1 MIKQVITVN
10 RKKYAA
16 GLFWQ
21 PVAVGNAVNIYAD
34 QLEKNTKV
42 KYTLYVEYKAMVGL
56 ATSREGLHVGI
67 PSIAAE
73 IMNSLSEFVS
83 FLGVFRAGNNFYLLA
98 VRNGMIIRDILLE
111 TENEA
116 RKAYVDL
123 SAMPDWSALF
133 APSEWGMP
141 RSQER
146 DLSKLVVGVVG
157 AKLQQV
163 NIFKTLIPSAVI
175 VLGFLLAVFLI
186 SKLSDLHKIIP
197 PKTPELSPEVI
208 AEYQRQIEIKNKE
221 LDEQFKIAKKQQQ
234 QKQESFYPY
243 NKLPYVMDKAK
254 LCYKA
259 IGFVMQPVLG
269 WVPNAVEC
277 NQDNVS
283 ATFRREYGTIN
294 DFYAVGGELMPGA
307 QVEQLSN
314 NEVRVRVKLPE
325 LRTHKSIDSRD
336 QATVMRDLISKYQ
349 KYGMTAEIKSGTEII
364 KKGVEKDT
372 INVIQ
377 INASSKLIPQE
388 YMLMFDDFQGV
399 YLRAVDWSNNSRT
412 WRYNISIY
420 TK

>member
-21 PVAVGNAVNIYAD
+21 PVAVGNAVNIYAN

-42 KYTLYVEYKAMVGL
+42 KYTLYVEYKSMVGL
-56 ATSREGLHVGI
+56 ATSHEGLRVGI
-67 PSIAAE
+67 PSAAAE

-83 FLGVFRAGNNFYLLA
+83 FLGVFKAGKNFYLLA

-146 DLSKLVVGVVG
+146 DLSRLIGGVVG
-157 AKLQQV
+157 AKLQQINV
-163 NIFKTLIPSAVI
+163 LKTLVPSALI
-175 VLGFLLAVFLI
+175 FLGFLLAVFLVV
-186 SKLSDLHKIIP
+186 KLSDLRKITP
-197 PKTPELSPEVI
+197 PVKTELSPEVI
-208 AEYQRQIEIKNKE
+208 AEYQRQIEIKNQE
-221 LDEQFKIAKKQQQ
+221 LDKKFKIEKKQEQK
-234 QKQESFYPY
+234 KQESFYPY
-243 NKLPYVMDKAK
+243 NKLPYVMDKAN

-269 WVPNAVEC
+269 WTPSAVEC
-277 NQDNVS
+277 NQDTVS
-283 ATFRREYGTIN
+283 ATFRREYGTLN
-294 DFYAVGGELMPGA
+294 DFYAVGAEVMPGA

-314 NEVRVRVKLPE
+314 NEVRVRVKLPG
-325 LRTHKSIDSRD
+325 LKTHKSIDDRD

-349 KYGMTAEIKSGTEII
+349 KYSMTAEIKPGTEII
-364 KKGVEKDT
+364 KKGVEKDI

-388 YMLMFDDFQGV
+388 YMLMFDGFQGV
-399 YLRAVDWSNNSRT
+399 HLKTVDWSNTSRT

>member
-21 PVAVGNAVNIYAD
+21 PVAVGNAVNIYAN

-56 ATSREGLHVGI
+56 ATSHEGLRVGI

-163 NIFKTLIPSAVI
+163 NVFKTLIPSAVI

-186 SKLSDLHKIIP
+186 SKLSDLHKITP

-314 NEVRVRVKLPE
+314 NEVRVRVKLSE
-325 LRTHKSIDSRD
+325 LKTHKSIDSRD

-364 KKGVEKDT
+364 KMGVEKDT

>member
-1 MIKQVITVN
+1 LIKQVITVN

-21 PVAVGNAVNIYAD
+21 PVAVGNAVNIYAN

-42 KYTLYVEYKAMVGL
+42 KYTLYVEYKSMVGL
-56 ATSREGLHVGI
+56 ATSHEGLRVGI
-67 PSIAAE
+67 PSAAAE

-83 FLGVFRAGNNFYLLA
+83 FLGVFKAGKNFYLLA

-146 DLSKLVVGVVG
+146 DLSRLIGGVVG
-157 AKLQQV
+157 AKLQQINV
-163 NIFKTLIPSAVI
+163 LKTLVPSALI
-175 VLGFLLAVFLI
+175 FLGFLLAVFLVV
-186 SKLSDLHKIIP
+186 KLSDLRKITP
-197 PKTPELSPEVI
+197 PVKTELSPEVI
-208 AEYQRQIEIKNKE
+208 AEYQRQIEIKNQE
-221 LDEQFKIAKKQQQ
+221 LDKKFKIEKKQEQK
-234 QKQESFYPY
+234 KQESFYPY
-243 NKLPYVMDKAK
+243 NKLPYVMDKAN

-269 WVPNAVEC
+269 WVPSAVEC
-277 NQDNVS
+277 NQDTVS
-283 ATFRREYGTIN
+283 ATFRREYGTLN
-294 DFYAVGGELMPGA
+294 DFYAVGAEVMPGA

-314 NEVRVRVKLPE
+314 NEVRVRVKLPG
-325 LRTHKSIDSRD
+325 LKTHKSIDDRD

-349 KYGMTAEIKSGTEII
+349 KYSMTAEIKPGTEII
-364 KKGVEKDT
+364 KKGVEKDI

-388 YMLMFDDFQGV
+388 YMLMFDGFQGV
-399 YLRAVDWSNNSRT
+399 HLKTVDWSNTSRT

>member
-21 PVAVGNAVNIYAD
+21 PVAVGNAVNIYAN
-34 QLEKNTKV
+34 QLEKNAKV
-42 KYTLYVEYKAMVGL
+42 KYTLFVEYKSMVGL
-56 ATSREGLHVGI
+56 ATSHEGLHVGI
-67 PSIAAE
+67 PSAAAE

-83 FLGVFRAGNNFYLLA
+83 FLGVFKAGKNFYLLA

-146 DLSKLVVGVVG
+146 DLSRLIGGVVG
-157 AKLQQV
+157 AKLQQINV
-163 NIFKTLIPSAVI
+163 LKTLVPSALI
-175 VLGFLLAVFLI
+175 FLGFLLAVFLVV
-186 SKLSDLHKIIP
+186 KLSDLRKITP
-197 PKTPELSPEVI
+197 PVKTELSPEVI
-208 AEYQRQIEIKNKE
+208 AEYQRQIEIKNQE
-221 LDEQFKIAKKQQQ
+221 LDKKFKIEKKQEQK
-234 QKQESFYPY
+234 KQESFYPY
-243 NKLPYVMDKAK
+243 NKLPYVMDKAN
-254 LCYKA
+254 LCYRA

-269 WVPNAVEC
+269 WTPSAVEC
-277 NQDNVS
+277 NQDTVS
-283 ATFRREYGTIN
+283 ATFRREYGTLN
-294 DFYAVGGELMPGA
+294 DFYAVGAEVMPGA

-314 NEVRVRVKLPE
+314 NEVRVRVKLPG
-325 LRTHKSIDSRD
+325 LKTHKSIDDRD

-349 KYGMTAEIKSGTEII
+349 KYSMTAEIKPGTEII
-364 KKGVEKDT
+364 KKGVEKDI

-388 YMLMFDDFQGV
+388 YMLMFDGFQGV
-399 YLRAVDWSNNSRT
+399 HLKTVDWSNTSRT

>member
-21 PVAVGNAVNIYAD
+21 PVAVGNAVNIYAN

-42 KYTLYVEYKAMVGL
+42 KYTLYVEYKSMVGL
-56 ATSREGLHVGI
+56 ATSHEGLRVGI
-67 PSIAAE
+67 PSAAAE

-83 FLGVFRAGNNFYLLA
+83 FLGVFKAGKNFYLLA

-146 DLSKLVVGVVG
+146 DLSRLIGGVVG
-157 AKLQQV
+157 AKLQQINV
-163 NIFKTLIPSAVI
+163 LKTLVPSALI
-175 VLGFLLAVFLI
+175 FLGFLLAVFLVV
-186 SKLSDLHKIIP
+186 KLSDLRKITP
-197 PKTPELSPEVI
+197 PVKTELSPEVI
-208 AEYQRQIEIKNKE
+208 AEYQRQIEIKNQE
-221 LDEQFKIAKKQQQ
+221 LDKKFKIEKKQEQK
-234 QKQESFYPY
+234 KQESFYPY
-243 NKLPYVMDKAK
+243 NKLPYVMDKAN

-269 WVPNAVEC
+269 WVPSAVEC
-277 NQDNVS
+277 NQDTVS
-283 ATFRREYGTIN
+283 ATFRREYGTLN
-294 DFYAVGGELMPGA
+294 DFYAVGAEVMPGA

-314 NEVRVRVKLPE
+314 NEVRVRVKLPG
-325 LRTHKSIDSRD
+325 LKTHKSIDDRD

-349 KYGMTAEIKSGTEII
+349 KYSMTAEIKPGTEII
-364 KKGVEKDT
+364 KKGVEKDI

-388 YMLMFDDFQGV
+388 YMLMFDGFQGV
-399 YLRAVDWSNNSRT
+399 HLKTVDWSNTSRT

>member
-21 PVAVGNAVNIYAD
+21 PVAVGNAVNIYAN

-56 ATSREGLHVGI
+56 ATPHEGLRVGI

-163 NIFKTLIPSAVI
+163 NVFKTLIPSAVI

-186 SKLSDLHKIIP
+186 SKLSDLHKITP
-197 PKTPELSPEVI
+197 PKTPELSPEAI

-221 LDEQFKIAKKQQQ
+221 LDEQFKIDKKQQQ
-234 QKQESFYPY
+234 QKQERFYPY

-314 NEVRVRVKLPE
+314 NEVRVLVKLPE

-349 KYGMTAEIKSGTEII
+349 KYGMTAEIKPGTEII

-388 YMLMFDDFQGV
+388 YMLMFDGFQGV

-412 WRYNISIY
+412 WKYNISIY

>member
-21 PVAVGNAVNIYAD
+21 PVAVGNAVNIYAN

-42 KYTLYVEYKAMVGL
+42 KYTLYVEYKSMVGL
-56 ATSREGLHVGI
+56 ATSHEGLHVGI
-67 PSIAAE
+67 PSAAAE
-73 IMNSLSEFVS
+73 VMNSLSEFVS
-83 FLGVFRAGNNFYLLA
+83 FLGVFRAGKNFYLLA
-98 VRNGMIIRDILLE
+98 VRNGMIIRDVLLE

-146 DLSKLVVGVVG
+146 DLSRLIGGVVG
-157 AKLQQV
+157 AKLQQINV
-163 NIFKTLIPSAVI
+163 LKTLIPSALI
-175 VLGFLLAVFLI
+175 FLGFLLAVFLVV
-186 SKLSDLHKIIP
+186 KLSDLRKITP
-197 PKTPELSPEVI
+197 PVKTELSPEAI
-208 AEYQRQIEIKNKE
+208 AEYRRQIEIKNQE
-221 LDEQFKIAKKQQQ
+221 LDKQFKIEKKQEQK
-234 QKQESFYPY
+234 KQESFYPY
-243 NKLPYVMDKAK
+243 NKLPYVMDKAN

-269 WVPNAVEC
+269 WVPSAVEC
-277 NQDNVS
+277 NQDTVS
-283 ATFRREYGTIN
+283 ATFRREYGTLN
-294 DFYAVGGELMPGA
+294 DFYAVGAEVMPGA

-314 NEVRVRVKLPE
+314 NEVRVRVKLPG
-325 LRTHKSIDSRD
+325 LKTHKSIDDRD

-349 KYGMTAEIKSGTEII
+349 KYSMTAEIKPGTEII
-364 KKGVEKDT
+364 KKGVEKDI

-388 YMLMFDDFQGV
+388 YMLMFDGFQGV
-399 YLRAVDWSNNSRT
+399 NLKTVDWSNTSRT